1 LTLSAEDMRA
11 IDALHTKE
19 GKHLSLLDNY
29 GYHGDTPNGPGVWG
43 WTYEQLGWE
52 MGKGGV
58 GALVS

>member
-1 LTLSAEDMRA
+1 MRA